1 MHWVMHIGGA
11 MKMRYEGD
19 WDLTVERAAMV
30 IAIVAVIVWAL
41 WATVPQFHEL
51 ISLLH

>member
-1 MHWVMHIGGA
+1 

-30 IAIVAVIVWAL
+30 IAIVAVIAWAV
-41 WATVPQFHEL
+41 WATVPQL
-51 ISLLH
+51 RGLVSLLQ